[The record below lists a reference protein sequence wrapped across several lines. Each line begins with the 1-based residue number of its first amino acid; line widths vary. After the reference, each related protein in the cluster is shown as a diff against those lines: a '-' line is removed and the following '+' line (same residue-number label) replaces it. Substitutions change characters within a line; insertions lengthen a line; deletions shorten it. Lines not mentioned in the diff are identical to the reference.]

1 MLGVDSLVGLDHAV
15 AMILYLYRVV
25 LWFFTPILIL
35 RLFWRSLGEPEYSKR
50 IAERFG
56 YVSSQISTG
65 RIWFHTVSAGETI
78 SAAPVIK
85 NLMKRNSGLSVLVT
99 TMTPAG
105 SAMVKKIFNQSVEH
119 CYLPYDYPFAVAKF
133 LDRVKPKM
141 LVLMETELWPNLIN
155 EAWRR
160 NIPII
165 CINARLSEKSARG
178 YNLIRPLVKK
188 LLGQIEFVAC
198 QDDSHLERFKRLGL
212 AKDKILALGNM
223 KFDIDLPTE
232 VITQSSKKREC
243 WGLSDR
249 PVWIAA
255 STHNGEEQIILDVY
269 KRLKESYQDLALIL
283 VPRHPYRAAKIGKE
297 FGDSGFSVCFEST
310 LSQDSLLS
318 RFDIL
323 IGDVMGSLVELY
335 GFADI
340 ALVGGSF
347 IKVGG
352 HNPIEPAAYGLPIL
366 VGPEQYNFSEVM
378 VEFEKNGGLNT
389 VSDAVELYKRL
400 DFLFGSREQREKMG
414 TAALATIEKNKGTTE
429 KLTEL
434 LETHISSIV
443 VY

>member
-1 MLGVDSLVGLDHAV
+1 
-15 AMILYLYRVV
+15 MILYLYRIV

-119 CYLPYDYPFAVAKF
+119 CYLPYDYQFAVAKF
-133 LDRVKPKM
+133 LDRVKPKI

-155 EAWRR
+155 EAWGR

-188 LLGQIEFVAC
+188 LLDQIEFVAC

-232 VITQSSKKREC
+232 VIAQSSKKREC

-255 STHNGEEQIILDVY
+255 STHNGEEQIILGVY
-269 KRLKESYQDLALIL
+269 KRLKKSYQDLALIL

-297 FGDSGFSVCFEST
+297 FRDSGFSVSFEST

-335 GFADI
+335 GLADI

-389 VSDAVELYKRL
+389 VSDPVELYKRL

-434 LETHISSIV
+434 LETRISSIV